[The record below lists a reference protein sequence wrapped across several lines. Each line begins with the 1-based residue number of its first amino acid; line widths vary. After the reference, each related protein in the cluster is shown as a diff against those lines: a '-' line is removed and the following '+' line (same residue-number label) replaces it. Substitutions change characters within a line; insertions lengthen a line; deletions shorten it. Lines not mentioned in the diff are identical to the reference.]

1 MRPDFLHPDTLA
13 EAVQMLAEHGPH
25 ASIIAGT
32 ESPPPGLAPTGV
44 LIDTSR
50 LADLAGIHQFG
61 GRIIIGA
68 NTAHSTIERASL
80 MRTHGVCLAE
90 ACEEANH
97 PSSSLLQYD
106 FRSGANF
113 PPTIPALAA
122 LDAEIESA
130 WLGSNGSVERSWSA
144 LDALWD
150 PAIAWD
156 SRMVLAVRFS
166 VGGAASGSALIFA
179 PPPPGTTAP
188 VLVAAARLSLDASKS
203 IISDAKI
210 VLAPKQHAPFSSPS
224 AAALLRNHAP
234 TPELIE
240 QAAHA
245 TLLDA
250 QSRPS
255 PLSPSLA
262 YRIDLVAHLTRQ
274 ALNRSLAR
282 ARHDHSLGRI

>member
-1 MRPDFLHPDTLA
+1 MRPTFLHPDTLI
-13 EAVQMLAEHGPH
+13 EAVQLLAEHGQS
-25 ASIIAGT
+25 ACIIGGSD
-32 ESPPPGLAPTGV
+32 SPPPDLAPV
-44 LIDTSR
+44 DIFIDTSH

-97 PSSSLLQYD
+97 PFASLLQYD

-122 LDAEIESA
+122 LGAEIESV
-130 WLGSNGSVERSWSA
+130 WLGSKGTVERSWSA
-144 LDALWD
+144 LDDLWD

-166 VGGAASGSALIFA
+166 AGSAASGSALIFA

-245 TLLDA
+245 ALLDA

-255 PLSPSLA
+255 PPSPVVA

-274 ALNRSLAR
+274 ALDRSLAR
-282 ARHDHSLGRI
+282 ARHDHSVSRI